1 MQGIWNR
8 DLKGLIRSIS
18 RLVFIY
24 LKLHS
29 KVEIE
34 LEKDNTTSKEAL
46 SEGKN
51 NDDSQTEESSIFNQV
66 K

>member
-34 LEKDNTTSKEAL
+34 LEKDNTASKEAL

-51 NDDSQTEESSIFNQV
+51 NDASQTEESSIFNQV